1 MLLPRRDDAQQLP
14 EEVKFAAEAKLIAD
28 IAQKAGITVTT
39 VTEAGSASIKPQDL
53 RENAKDMTVLVSCWE

>member
-1 MLLPRRDDAQQLP
+1 
-14 EEVKFAAEAKLIAD
+14 
-28 IAQKAGITVTT
+28 VTT